1 MWITG
6 CRNNKNANKETH
18 EKAVALVHRSNNAGL
33 DQYNGHRKQNTLMM
47 PHMQNPSDLGDL
59 IQKTTKYEKG
69 KRSLSLI
76 LGCLGEWGGY

>member
-1 MWITG
+1 MG
-6 CRNNKNANKETH
+6 CRNNNNVNKDTH
-18 EKAVALVHRSNNAGL
+18 EKAAALVHRRNNGGL
-33 DQYNGHRKQNTLMM
+33 DKYNEHGRQNILMM

-59 IQKTTKYEKG
+59 IRKTTKYERG